1 MEREETYIPYKERTS
16 KELCRD
22 ISIKTEK
29 LFLKKDKISLLYF
42 TVIFLV
48 LVALDWFGKT
58 YVNLWLGSI
67 VVWTI
72 VVCGFVVFK
81 INRPEDDAKY
91 RLGILAG
98 ALLVLMVVEWDEKIY
113 VNWRLG
119 AIVVGAFVLMY
130 FVSFIINQKLIS
142 DMNLAASPKQYLP
155 FAQRLRKWVQI
166 RNFLGI
172 TLLIWLPY
180 LTIYYQVDGVWKL
193 IEWLILYVVGV
204 CTEPSWMDNDIGD
217 DLEELEFR
225 LEE

>member
-1 MEREETYIPYKERTS
+1 MEREETYIPYKERTP

-22 ISIKTEK
+22 ISIKVEK

-42 TVIFLV
+42 TVFFLV

-58 YVNLWLGSI
+58 YVNLWLGCI
-67 VVWTI
+67 VVWVI
-72 VVCGFVVFK
+72 VVCGFVVFR
-81 INRPEDDAKY
+81 INLSEDNTKS
-91 RLGILAG
+91 ILVIWAV
-98 ALLVLMVVEWDEKIY
+98 ALLVLMVVEWNEKMY

-172 TLLIWLPY
+172 TLLFWLPY
-180 LTIYYQVDGVWKL
+180 LTIYYKIDGLWGL
-193 IEWLILYVVGV
+193 AEWVILYVIGV
-204 CTEPSWMDNDIGD
+204 CTEPSWMDSDIGD

>member
-1 MEREETYIPYKERTS
+1 MKREETYIPYKERTP

-42 TVIFLV
+42 TVFFLV
-48 LVALDWFGKT
+48 LVALDWLGKT
-58 YVNLWLGSI
+58 YVKLWLGCI
-67 VVWTI
+67 VVWVI
-72 VVCGFVVFK
+72 VVCGFVVFR
-81 INRPEDDAKY
+81 INLSEDNTKS
-91 RLGILAG
+91 ILVIWAV
-98 ALLVLMVVEWDEKIY
+98 ALLVLMVVEWNEKMY

-172 TLLIWLPY
+172 TLLFWLPY
-180 LTIYYQVDGVWKL
+180 LTIYYKIDGLWGL
-193 IEWLILYVVGV
+193 AEWVILYVIGV

-217 DLEELEFR
+217 DLEELELR

>member
-1 MEREETYIPYKERTS
+1 MEREETYIPYKERTP

-29 LFLKKDKISLLYF
+29 LFLKKDKINLLYY

-58 YVNLWLGSI
+58 YVNLWLG
-67 VVWTI
+67 
-72 VVCGFVVFK
+72 
-81 INRPEDDAKY
+81 
-91 RLGILAG
+91 
-98 ALLVLMVVEWDEKIY
+98 
-113 VNWRLG
+113 

-130 FVSFIINQKLIS
+130 FVSFIINKKLIS

-180 LTIYYQVDGVWKL
+180 LTIYYQIDGVWKL
-193 IEWLILYVVGV
+193 IQWLILYVVGV